1 MMFTDAHIL
10 AASADATL
18 LVLRMNQSMRQLG
31 SLAMDGLAKVGAN
44 VIGAVANDASAGKAY
59 RKYGGSWQYA
69 AREEHFRGGGNGG
82 GNGAVAT
89 AGYANGNG
97 NGRAKSTA
105 LTINEPDWS
114 TDVL

>member
-69 AREEHFRGGGNGG
+69 TRADHFRGGGNGEL
-82 GNGAVAT
+82 VT
-89 AGYANGNG
+89 AAPVNG
-97 NGRAKSTA
+97 NGRAKSAT